1 MGGLGSGARLR
12 TGRAGACLALPP
24 PWNPTL
30 CPSLLVTPGM
40 TAAHPGSIPASSSSA
55 AMEGHKRVPLLLK
68 RNWLECYHDGLLSIP
83 GVTKAD
89 LEGIKCVELCRNS
102 PNPVTASA
110 RA

>member
-1 MGGLGSGARLR
+1 
-12 TGRAGACLALPP
+12 
-24 PWNPTL
+24 
-30 CPSLLVTPGM
+30 
-40 TAAHPGSIPASSSSA
+40 
-55 AMEGHKRVPLLLK
+55 MEGHKRVPLLLK